1 MSGILTTRRPEGEN
15 LRDLS
20 VYVRAWKGA
29 KVSISMDRGPF
40 TVLAMMTPDEADAL
54 AVALSDAAVE
64 ARALLQE
71 AA

>member
-1 MSGILTTRRPEGEN
+1 MSGILNTRKPEGQN

-20 VYVRAWKGA
+20 VYVRTWKGGQ
-29 KVSISMDRGPF
+29 VSISMDHGPF
-40 TVLAMMTPDEADAL
+40 AMLAMMTPDEADAL

-64 ARALLQE
+64 ARTLLQE

>member
-1 MSGILTTRRPEGEN
+1 MSGILTIRKPEGQN

-20 VYVRAWKGA
+20 VYVRTWKGGQ
-29 KVSISMDRGPF
+29 VSIEMDRGPF
-40 TVLAMMTPDEADAL
+40 AMLAMMTPAEAHAL
-54 AVALSDAAVE
+54 AVALSDAAEE